1 MGDTNYFSGT
11 VKILK
16 NPIQRLV
23 KKQTLITLLQVEI
36 FQTHKNKCVLLIF
49 WGNLANKIKASYKK
63 NDYLLIEGYT
73 SIKKTNSK
81 LNKTIIT
88 VLRVSP
94 FFLVSRQ
101 KLN

>member
-11 VKILK
+11 VKILN

-23 KKQTLITLLQVEI
+23 KKKKLITILQVEVV
-36 FQTHKNKCVLLIF
+36 QTRQNKCILLVF
-49 WGNLANKIKASYKK
+49 WGNLGDEIKTSYKK

-81 LNKTIIT
+81 LNIIIVT
-88 VLRVSP
+88 VLKVSP
-94 FFLVSRQ
+94 FFLAQR
-101 KLN
+101 KKER

>member
-11 VKILK
+11 VKILN

-23 KKQTLITLLQVEI
+23 KKKKLTTILQVEVV
-36 FQTHKNKCVLLIF
+36 QTRKNKCILLVF
-49 WGNLANKIKASYKK
+49 WGNLADKIKTSYKK

-81 LNKTIIT
+81 LNIIIIT
-88 VLRVSP
+88 VLKASP
-94 FFLVSRQ
+94 FFLVEKKR
-101 KLN
+101 

>member
-23 KKQTLITLLQVEI
+23 KKKVLITLLQVEI
-36 FQTHKNKCVLLIF
+36 FQSRKNNCILLIF
-49 WGNLANKIKASYKK
+49 WGNLANQIKASYKK
-63 NDYLLIEGYT
+63 DDYLLIEGYT
-73 SIKKTNSK
+73 SIKKMNSQ
-81 LNKTIIT
+81 LNKTIVT

-94 FFLVSRQ
+94 FFLVSN
-101 KLN
+101 KKFK